1 MDGTKKERKARSRS
15 ANAADSDNTRA
26 ISYRY
31 ACVSVQETGEKMEDG
46 RALGWS
52 FGSWTEMKG
61 RALLRAR
68 RERERNAEVKSAGTV
83 TGA

>member
-31 ACVSVQETGEKMEDG
+31 ACVSVQENWMKDG
-46 RALGWS
+46 GRTRSWVVVGVVDGGGRPRACSYALGES
-52 FGSWTEMKG
+52 GS
-61 RALLRAR
+61 
-68 RERERNAEVKSAGTV
+68 GTRK
-83 TGA
+83 